1 MKKIVLENRVIYR
14 ADKGKKLKIKGND
27 ELHSEIVFK
36 VEHDNLVEEVVYG
49 N

>member
-14 ADKGKKLKIKGND
+14 ADKGKKLVLKGND

-36 VEHDNLVEEVVYG
+36 EEHDHLIMEVER
-49 N
+49 